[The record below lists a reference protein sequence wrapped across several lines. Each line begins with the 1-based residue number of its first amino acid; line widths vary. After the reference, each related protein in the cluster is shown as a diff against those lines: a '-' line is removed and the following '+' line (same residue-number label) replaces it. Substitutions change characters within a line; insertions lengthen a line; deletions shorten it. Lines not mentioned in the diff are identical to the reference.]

1 MYDFPHVVIF
11 HAIAS
16 VNVSDDD
23 DDEYEVMPR
32 IVYAFHRHPDI
43 PLSQPAQPR
52 PPSMTIEERLEAR
65 RRIYFENRQIDHDA
79 STYDDDLM

>member
-1 MYDFPHVVIF
+1 MIFPPVVIFF

-23 DDEYEVMPR
+23 EYGVLPR